1 MYEASDLRKGLK
13 FEFDGDPYIVVE
25 FQFKKPGK
33 GQSMYKCKLKNMI
46 TGVQF
51 EKTYRSGDKFKKA
64 DLEEHEMEYLYAEPD
79 HCCFMDTSTYEQ
91 ELISKDKLGDDM
103 NFLKENTVCT
113 VLFFNGIPIG
123 ITLPNFVNLKIVKS
137 DPWAKGDTAT
147 GDTKP
152 AVLETGFEIQVPP
165 FVEEGQVVKLD
176 TRTGEYVERVNK

>member
-13 FEFDGDPYIVVE
+13 FEFDGDPYIIVE

-51 EKTYRSGDKFKKA
+51 EKTYRSNDKFKKA

-79 HCCFMDTSTYEQ
+79 HFCFMDTSTYEQ
-91 ELISKDKLGDDM
+91 ELISKKQLGDDI
-103 NFLKENTVCT
+103 FLLKENTVCT
-113 VLFFNGIPIG
+113 VLFFNNTPIG

-152 AVLETGFEIQVPP
+152 ALLETGFEIQVPP
-165 FVEEGQVVKLD
+165 FVEEGQVVKID
-176 TRTGEYVERVNK
+176 TRTREYVERVNE